1 MANEVDNVRIIP
13 DGIIYLGD
21 YGMTPPTS
29 NVWTPPTD
37 AVAIGYYSEE
47 GYNLTPEP
55 GENVTFEA
63 HNGDTVYDEDGV
75 GTWALAFGALE
86 SNKTVI
92 EAYFDTKADPETGV
106 LRVSSAAV
114 STYRSL
120 VAVAFPKSNGVTSDE
135 PILKFFPRVKVSARE
150 AITYNKSTLLTY
162 GMTFKAYRD
171 PVVGDH
177 IQIFDPAFLTAT
189 P

>member
-13 DGIIYLGD
+13 DGIIYLGA
-21 YGMTPPTS
+21 YGAPVPTS
-29 NVWTPPTD
+29 NVWTPSAGD
-37 AVAIGYYSEE
+37 VAIGYYSED

-75 GTWALAFGALE
+75 GTWLVAFGALE

-92 EAYFDTKADPETGV
+92 EAYFDTTADPETGV
-106 LRVSSAAV
+106 LHVSSAAV

-120 VAVAFPKSNGVTSDE
+120 TAVAFPKSNGVTSDA
-135 PILKFFPRVKVSARE
+135 PILKHFPRVKVSARE

-162 GMTFKAYRD
+162 GLTFKAYRD
-171 PVVGDH
+171 PTTGDH
-177 IQIFDPAFLTAT
+177 IQIHDPALLTAG